1 MWSRVRAF
9 IPQFHTVCSMCQI
22 PLTCSRYCTLCLLQM
37 FSANAKH
44 KVACPI
50 CLVPFHMASTKP
62 IAITISGT
70 NSSVASSCRAYP
82 SSAASVSAVSAPAS
96 VLGRVSFSLLQR
108 WRGSNCPVL
117 VSHSIKAEQVG
128 STNIMKQLPEYA
140 HHTFSS
146 ILNLSPTGA
155 CVAACGYQCAAFF
168 RRPCAF

>member
-1 MWSRVRAF
+1 MWSRVRAHSF
-9 IPQFHTVCSMCQI
+9 YNSIPFVVLCQI
-22 PLTCSRYCTLCLLQM
+22 PLTCFRYCTLCLLQM

-70 NSSVASSCRAYP
+70 SSSVVSSCRASS
-82 SSAASVSAVSAPAS
+82 SSATSVSSVSAPAS

-117 VSHSIKAEQVG
+117 VSHSIKTEQVG
-128 STNIMKQLPEYA
+128 STRNMKRIPEYA
-140 HHTFSS
+140 V
-146 ILNLSPTGA
+146 L
-155 CVAACGYQCAAFF
+155 AAS
-168 RRPCAF
+168 